1 LELVAFIASR
11 DSLVTEA
18 SLRLSS
24 DNIALFPLSRPSHH
38 SFFCY
43 MGARLRLENGQNVN
57 LRPAP
62 AFVRKINNS
71 KAMQGASQGGA
82 HGPMFTIIPK
92 K

>member
-1 LELVAFIASR
+1 
-11 DSLVTEA
+11 
-18 SLRLSS
+18 
-24 DNIALFPLSRPSHH
+24 
-38 SFFCY
+38 